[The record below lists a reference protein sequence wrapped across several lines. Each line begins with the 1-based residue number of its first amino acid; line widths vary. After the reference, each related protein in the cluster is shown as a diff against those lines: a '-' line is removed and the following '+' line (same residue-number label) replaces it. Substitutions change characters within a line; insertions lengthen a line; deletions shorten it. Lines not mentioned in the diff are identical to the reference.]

1 MPSIKTKIIGKNK
14 KESKELEEHIK
25 KIFDNGYTYDNK
37 K

>member
-1 MPSIKTKIIGKNK
+1 MPIIKTKIIGKNK

>member
-1 MPSIKTKIIGKNK
+1 MNIKIKIVGKNE
-14 KESKELEEHIK
+14 KESKELEKHIK

>member
-1 MPSIKTKIIGKNK
+1 MPSIKIKIIGKNV
-14 KESKELEEHIK
+14 KESKELQEHIK